1 MTTETTDG
9 TTGAINARPN
19 IILILADDMGYSDLG
34 CYGSEIR
41 TPNIDAL
48 AASGLRFSQMYN
60 SARCCPSRAS
70 LLTGLNP
77 HQTGV
82 GHMMDALGPPSYQ
95 GHLNENC
102 ATIAETLRAGGY
114 ATYMSGKW
122 HVGGRYDL
130 LDDSDWERQK
140 GDPGHPIPT
149 QRGFD
154 RFYGIVAG
162 AGNYYFPRMLMED
175 DRFLELDPAG
185 IYFTDAITDN
195 AVKMMEENAASNAAA
210 ATAGGDRKPF
220 FLHVAYTAP
229 HWPLHALEEDIARYE
244 GKYRGGW
251 DALRTNRHEELKASG
266 ILNPKWDIS
275 PRDASAHPWQDE
287 RAKDWED
294 LRMAAY
300 AAMIDR
306 MDQGVGR
313 IMNKLRELGAADN
326 TLVIFLSDNGGCAEF
341 LAEDTDRPAP
351 SMYSSP
357 HPDGT
362 PVVIGN
368 VPGQRPGPADTF
380 MSYDLAWANA
390 SNSPFR
396 LFKRWTHEGGISTP
410 LIVSWPDRVRQPG
423 IVHEPTHISDI
434 AATCVAA
441 ANAAYPAELNGNPIT
456 PIEGVSFM
464 DAIDKGEWNRG
475 KPIYW
480 EHEGS
485 RAVRVGNWKLVAEVG
500 GDWELYDMDED
511 RTELNDLA
519 QRNAPQAAKMAAMY
533 DEWAE
538 RCGVFPWPLS
548 PSARMMDLRAPHK
561 HSV

>member
-1 MTTETTDG
+1 MTQK
-9 TTGAINARPN
+9 PN

-41 TPNIDAL
+41 TPNLDRL

-82 GHMMDALGPPSYQ
+82 GHMMDALGPESYQ
-95 GHLNENC
+95 GYLNESC
-102 ATIAETLRAGGY
+102 ATIAEVLRAGGY
-114 ATYMSGKW
+114 RTYMSGKW

-130 LDDSDWERQK
+130 LDDSNWERLK
-140 GDPGHPIPT
+140 GSAGYPIPT

-162 AGNYYFPRMLMED
+162 SANYFFPRLLMED
-175 DRFLELDPAG
+175 DRFLELEPSG
-185 IYFTDAITDN
+185 YYFTDAITDN
-195 AVKMMEENAASNAAA
+195 AVKMLDENAAANASAA
-210 ATAGGDRKPF
+210 DDTAADKKPF
-220 FLHVAYTAP
+220 FLHVTYTAP

-244 GKYRGGW
+244 GKYRDGW
-251 DALRTNRHEELKASG
+251 DAVRTARHEELKASG
-266 ILNPKWDIS
+266 ILDSKWRIS
-275 PRDASAHPWQDE
+275 PRDPSAHPWDDE

-294 LRMAAY
+294 LRMATY

-306 MDQGVGR
+306 MDQGIGR
-313 IMNKLRELGAADN
+313 ILDKVRDMGATDN
-326 TLVIFLSDNGGCAEF
+326 TLIMFLSDNGGCAEF
-341 LAEDTDRPAP
+341 LAEDTQRPEP
-351 SMYSSP
+351 SQYSSP
-357 HPDGT
+357 NPDGI
-362 PVVIGN
+362 PIKMGN
-368 VPGQRPGPADTF
+368 IAGMRPGPGDTF
-380 MSYDLAWANA
+380 MSYDLPWANA

-410 LIVSWPDRVRQPG
+410 FIVSWPDRIKRAG

-434 AATCVAA
+434 PATCIAA
-441 ANAAYPAELNGNPIT
+441 AGASYPSELNGSAVT

-464 DAIDKGEWNRG
+464 DAIETGDWKRNL
-475 KPIYW
+475 PIYW

-485 RAVRVGNWKLVAEVG
+485 RAVRIENWKLVAEVG

-511 RTELNDLA
+511 RTELNNLVE
-519 QRNAPQAAKMAAMY
+519 RNAPKAAEMIALY
-533 DEWAE
+533 DAWAD

-548 PSARMMDLRAPHK
+548 PSARMMNLRTAHN
-561 HSV
+561 HYV